1 MEATKHW
8 WAIFILTAAVYII
21 YAYIQPIY
29 TYALL
34 DPRFDAHQYTKI
46 YYFFKHSL
54 PNYQVSFPF
63 NTRILAP
70 WLASFLPFAEPS
82 ANFIWLN
89 GFFVLLTVGL
99 LSTIWQRLHIRPFW
113 RAVGIFWILFHW
125 KGIIRMYLPD
135 PINVDIG
142 GFLWLTSLLGIVWL
156 STSPKPVHHYS
167 RWVIAAGLM
176 LVAIVGTLQKESF
189 IAALGISAVV
199 FFLNKKRLNDPS
211 TLLFTLIALGVSI
224 GVYYWVSMVFPPA
237 HPDWRNSPSISILR
251 GINRYFQSPE
261 LFLKLPISWL
271 FAFGGLWLALITP
284 FNTQIN
290 GTPFLLFLRLEFWLW
305 MVLSIVGGG
314 DTTRI
319 LFNGMPF
326 MLTYFLIRLN
336 HQPLWVGGYICLA
349 SLPLMR
355 LYTLEPDL
363 GRFPTQMADWCVE
376 CWELSRSWGYG
387 AYAIV
392 VLAAYH
398 YLLSRNF
405 SFPRHKSNDIDSHR

>member
-1 MEATKHW
+1 MEAKRHW

-21 YAYIQPIY
+21 YAHIQPIY

-46 YYFFKHSL
+46 YHFFKYSL

-82 ANFIWLN
+82 TNFIWLN
-89 GFFVLLTVGL
+89 GLFILLTVGL
-99 LSTIWQRLHIRPFW
+99 LSIVWQRLHIRPFW
-113 RAVGIFWILFHW
+113 RVVGIFWILFHW

-135 PINVDIG
+135 PINADIG
-142 GFLWLTSLLGIVWL
+142 GFLWLSFLLAIVWL
-156 STSPKPVHHYS
+156 STVQKPFYRYSP
-167 RWVIAAGLM
+167 WVIAASFM

-211 TLLFTLIALGVSI
+211 TLLFTLIAGGVSI
-224 GVYYWVSMVFPPA
+224 GVYYWISVVFSPV
-237 HPDWRNSPSISILR
+237 HSDWRNSPFVSVLR
-251 GINRYFQSPE
+251 GMNRYFQAPE

-271 FAFGGLWLALITP
+271 FAFGGFWLALITP

-290 GTPFLLFLRLEFWLW
+290 GTPFLLFLRLELWLW
-305 MVLSIVGGG
+305 IVLSIVGGG

-326 MLTYFLIRLN
+326 ILTYFLLRLN
-336 HQPLWVGGYICLA
+336 QQPLWVAIYICLT

-363 GRFPTQMADWCVE
+363 GRYPTQMTDWCIE
-376 CWELSRSWGYG
+376 CWELSRSWIYG
-387 AYAIV
+387 VYAIV
-392 VLAAYH
+392 VLASYH
-398 YLLSRNF
+398 YLLTRNF
-405 SFPRHKSNDIDSHR
+405 SFSRNKSNDINSHR